1 MNICDKIV
9 KVDDTISIRLLD
21 NGYMFEIGGRDANED
36 WKTVRI
42 VCTSRSE
49 LDALLDEALDMDRTE

>member
-9 KVDDTISIRLLD
+9 KVDDTISIRMVD
-21 NGYMFEIGGRDANED
+21 NGYVFEIGGKDANDE

-42 VCTSRSE
+42 VCVSRSE
-49 LDALLDEALDMDRTE
+49 IDTLLDEAFEMDRTE

>member
-9 KVDDTISIRLLD
+9 KVDDTISIRMVD
-21 NGYMFEIGGRDANED
+21 NGYVFEIGGRDANDE

-42 VCTSRSE
+42 VCVSRSE
-49 LDALLDEALDMDRTE
+49 IDTLLDEALDMDRTE